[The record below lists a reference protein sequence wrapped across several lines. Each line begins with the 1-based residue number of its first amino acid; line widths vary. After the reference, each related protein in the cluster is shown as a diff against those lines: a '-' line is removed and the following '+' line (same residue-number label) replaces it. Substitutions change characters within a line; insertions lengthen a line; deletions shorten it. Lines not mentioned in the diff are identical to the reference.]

1 MGLRP
6 SGLLTLDWSP
16 QWADSKVG
24 LVRQWGRGC
33 TQEDAK
39 GPESLKTRTAWR
51 LLLTAMD
58 PEPTT
63 RPASSSAGL
72 ECLTVDEIGEG
83 ILPCAAV
90 ITQFPGPVGPEL
102 ALDYLPLITFPRGP
116 TVCPL

>member
-1 MGLRP
+1 
-6 SGLLTLDWSP
+6 
-16 QWADSKVG
+16 
-24 LVRQWGRGC
+24 
-33 TQEDAK
+33 
-39 GPESLKTRTAWR
+39 
-51 LLLTAMD
+51 MD

-63 RPASSSAGL
+63 GPASSWTGL